1 MYIIL
6 TDVFFLFIFP
16 LKQMSELIADI
27 NTVTDEE
34 VTLDHNRNMPHQ
46 KATADTTAVREKKFE
61 LSWHLNRIDKIH
73 L

>member
-1 MYIIL
+1 
-6 TDVFFLFIFP
+6 
-16 LKQMSELIADI
+16 MSEHIADI

-46 KATADTTAVREKKFE
+46 KATADTTAVREKNFE
-61 LSWHLNRIDKIH
+61 LSWHLNRIDKNH